1 MQATISLLMSSLVFS
16 TLAFN
21 YQTQVN
27 QSSEILPTQYQAQ
40 FSEPER
46 PVPHRG
52 SGRRDFMQKSDDFV
66 IRNS

>member
-1 MQATISLLMSSLVFS
+1 MKATISLLMSSLVFS

-21 YQTQVN
+21 YQTQVD

-46 PVPHRG
+46 PIPHRG
-52 SGRRDFMQKSDDFV
+52 SGRRDFMQKSGENA
-66 IRNS
+66 RNS